1 MNPALRVLK
10 NSSALLISIILER
23 GLAFLLPWYVARMLG
38 PDIWGSYSTALAF
51 VLIAEA
57 LAHWGLIGLLPREVA
72 RDRPMTGAYLT
83 NGGIIAAGA
92 SIFSII
98 LVLLF
103 AWLLKYPNDVA
114 YLIYI
119 GVILTVL
126 PAAEAKIIE
135 SVITGVEKMEWI
147 VAARFPLT
155 IIRIAGSVYFL
166 SKGFGIEVLF
176 YLLAGYYVVLSIA
189 YLFLIRRNLPHF
201 RFLLDTALVK
211 SLAIQALPFVVIVAS
226 SQVFLQLDRVF
237 LSKLWDTDAVGIYA
251 TGIMAVQL
259 MYMLAP
265 AVMQS
270 LYPGLSRAY
279 LKSRTRFSS
288 LVSQIFKLLFIGVY
302 PVMMTII
309 AFAEVVIILVFG
321 REYESSVIVLRIVAL
336 GILPSFLS
344 RILYRSILASDNER
358 LGIYV
363 SVFGSLFS
371 LVAVVLL
378 VPSYGVV
385 GASIAAASTMFF
397 NMVVNYY
404 FAKRIVRFEVR
415 QALLFPSACAL
426 ASMVA
431 FGLLMQ
437 WSYFGAWV
445 VSMVIF
451 ILMLFGTKTLRL
463 SELRE
468 LTATQ
473 GRV

>member
-1 MNPALRVLK
+1 V
-10 NSSALLISIILER
+10 
-23 GLAFLLPWYVARMLG
+23 
-38 PDIWGSYSTALAF
+38 
-51 VLIAEA
+51 
-57 LAHWGLIGLLPREVA
+57 
-72 RDRPMTGAYLT
+72 
-83 NGGIIAAGA
+83 
-92 SIFSII
+92 
-98 LVLLF
+98 
-103 AWLLKYPNDVA
+103 
-114 YLIYI
+114 
-119 GVILTVL
+119 LTVL
-126 PAAEAKIIE
+126 PAAEAAIIE

-147 VAARFPLT
+147 VVARFPLT
-155 IIRIAGSVYFL
+155 VIRVAGSVFLL
-166 SKGFGIEVLF
+166 SKGWGIEVLF

-189 YLFLIRRNLPHF
+189 YLCLIRRNLPHF
-201 RFLLDTALVK
+201 RFSLDTTLIK

-251 TGIMAVQL
+251 AGIMTVQL

-265 AVMQS
+265 AIMQS

-279 LKSRTRFSS
+279 LKSRTRFSN

-358 LGIYV
+358 LGIFV
-363 SVFGSLFS
+363 SIFSSLFS

-397 NMVVNYY
+397 NMIINYY
-404 FAKRIVRFEVR
+404 FARRVVRFEVQ
-415 QALLFPSACAL
+415 QAILRPSACAL
-426 ASMVA
+426 VSMVA
-431 FGLLMQ
+431 FGILMQ
-437 WSYFGAWV
+437 WSYIGAWV
-445 VSMVIF
+445 VSMIIF
-451 ILMLFGTKTLRL
+451 VLMLLGTRTLRL

-468 LTATQ
+468 LTATKAGHETFRQ
-473 GRV
+473 

>member
-10 NSSALLISIILER
+10 NSTALSISIILER
-23 GLAFLLPWYVARMLG
+23 GLAFLLPWYVARILG
-38 PDIWGSYSTALAF
+38 PDTWGNYSTALAF

-57 LAHWGLIGLLPREVA
+57 IAPWGLIGLLPREVA
-72 RDRPMTGAYLT
+72 RDLPKTGAYLSS
-83 NGGIIAAGA
+83 GGIIGGAA
-92 SIFSII
+92 SVFSII

-103 AWLLKYPNDVA
+103 AWLLNYPNDVA

-126 PAAEAKIIE
+126 PAAEAAIIE

-155 IIRIAGSVYFL
+155 IIRIAGSVFLL
-166 SKGFGIEVLF
+166 SKGWGIEVLF
-176 YLLAGYYVVLSIA
+176 FILAGYYVVLSIA

-201 RFLLDTALVK
+201 RLSLDTTLVK

-279 LKSRTRFSS
+279 LRSLTRFSS

-309 AFAEVVIILVFG
+309 AFAEVMIILVFG

-344 RILYRSILASDNER
+344 RILYRSLLASDNER

-378 VPSYGVV
+378 IPSYGVV

-397 NMVVNYY
+397 NMVINYY
-404 FAKRIVRFEVR
+404 FARRVVRFEVQ
-415 QALLFPSACAL
+415 QALLRPSACAL
-426 ASMVA
+426 VSMVA

-437 WSYFGAWV
+437 WSYFGAWAI
-445 VSMVIF
+445 SMVIF
-451 ILMLFGTKTLRL
+451 IFMVLGTRTLRL

-468 LTATQ
+468 LTGT
-473 GRV
+473 